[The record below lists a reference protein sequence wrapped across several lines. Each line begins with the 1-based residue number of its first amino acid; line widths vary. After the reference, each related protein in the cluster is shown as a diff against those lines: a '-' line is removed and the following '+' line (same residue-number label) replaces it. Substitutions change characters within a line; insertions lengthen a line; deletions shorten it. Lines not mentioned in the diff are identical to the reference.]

1 MKEYIEKAYVL
12 VEAMPYFKHFNGKTF
27 VIKYGGSIMTDELLK
42 RKLIEDITLLKLV
55 GINPVIVHGGGP
67 AINEML
73 KRLNVES
80 KFVNGLRVTDRET
93 MEIVEMVLG
102 GSINKEIVDM
112 INQQRGRA
120 VGISG
125 KDGGLIKA
133 RKKRF
138 ADSDIDLGFV
148 GEVESIEPAIVKNL
162 IANDYIPVIAPIGSD
177 EEGNTYN
184 INADTVAGK
193 LAIALKAE
201 KLIYLTDVD
210 GIRLDPDDEQS
221 RASVLSISEIKELI
235 DAGRIKGGM
244 LPKVESC
251 MEAVSKGVVRTHILS
266 GLIPHP
272 LLLEIFTDQGIGT
285 MIVKD

>member
-27 VIKYGGSIMTDELLK
+27 VIKYGGSIMRDELLK

-93 MEIVEMVLG
+93 MEVVEMVLG

-148 GEVESIEPAIVKNL
+148 GEVESIDPAIVENL